1 MVKLFSRR
9 GFQMLA
15 ARTTTEELLAYLV
28 AFDTTSRNS
37 NLDLIAFVRDY
48 LGAFGIES
56 TLVPSA
62 AGDKAS
68 LFATI
73 GPAGVGGVCLSG
85 HSDVVPVDG
94 QPWSTDPFTLTPKDD
109 RLYGRGACDMKG
121 FLACCLAQVPQML
134 AAKLATPIHLLVSY
148 DEEIGCTGVVP
159 AVRRLG
165 DDLPLPRACIV
176 GEPTS
181 MRVVDAHKSGIA
193 YVTTV
198 TGREAHSS
206 MPQLGANAIFAAAEL
221 IGELDR
227 MRAELVAAGDP
238 SGRFDPPNTTLQ
250 VTVVNG
256 GTAGNIVPR
265 ECAIRWNVRGLP
277 GLDETVLLDRL
288 ERFGRANVLPRL
300 RETAPEAAI
309 TTDFVYKV
317 PPLSPQTG
325 SEAETLALRLA
336 GQNRTYTVAYGT
348 EGGHFQAQGIPTII
362 CGPGSIDQAHKP
374 DEYIEVSQL
383 RACERFL
390 KGLIAECAG

>member
-1 MVKLFSRR
+1 
-9 GFQMLA
+9 MLA

-37 NLDLIAFVRDY
+37 NLALIDFVRDY
-48 LGAFGIES
+48 LAAYGVES
-56 TLVPSA
+56 VIIPEAS
-62 AGDKAS
+62 GQKAS

-73 GPAGVGGVCLSG
+73 GPKDVGGVCLSG

-94 QPWSTDPFTLTPKDD
+94 QPWTTDPFTLTPKDD
-109 RLYGRGACDMKG
+109 RVYGRGSCDMKG
-121 FLACCLAQVPQML
+121 FIATCLAMVPQMT

-165 DDLPLPRACIV
+165 VDLPLPRACIV

-193 YVTTV
+193 YMTTV

-227 MRAELVAAGDP
+227 TRAELIAAGDP

-250 VTVVNG
+250 VTVIEG

-265 ECAIRWNVRGLP
+265 HCAIRWNVRGLP
-277 GLDETVLLDRL
+277 GFDEEALLSRFTAFAEGTVLPKL
-288 ERFGRANVLPRL
+288 RA
-300 RETAPEAAI
+300 TAPEASI
-309 TTDFVYKV
+309 TTDFIYKV
-317 PPLSPQTG
+317 PPLAPQTG
-325 SEAETLALRLA
+325 SDAELLALRLA

-348 EGGHFQAQGIPTII
+348 EGGHFQAQGIPTVI

-374 DEYIEVSQL
+374 DEFIEVSQL

-390 KGLIAECAG
+390 AGLIAECAG

>member
-1 MVKLFSRR
+1 
-9 GFQMLA
+9 MLA
-15 ARTTTEELLAYLV
+15 GRTTTEELLAHLV

-37 NLDLIAFVRDY
+37 NLALIGFVRDY
-48 LGAFGIES
+48 LEAYGVASVI
-56 TLVPSA
+56 VPSED
-62 AGDKAS
+62 GQKAS

-94 QPWSTDPFTLTPKDD
+94 QPWSTDPFELTPRED
-109 RLYGRGACDMKG
+109 RLYGRGSCDMKG
-121 FLACCLAQVPQML
+121 FVATCLALVPQMT
-134 AAKLATPIHLLVSY
+134 AANLSTPIHLLVSY

-159 AVRRLG
+159 AVRKLG
-165 DDLPLPRACIV
+165 VDLPLPRACIV

-193 YVTTV
+193 YLTTV

-221 IGELDR
+221 VGELDR
-227 MRAELVAAGDP
+227 YRAELIEAGDA

-250 VTVVNG
+250 VTVIEG

-265 ECAIRWNVRGLP
+265 QCAIRWNVRGLP
-277 GLDETVLLDRL
+277 DFDEPALLARF
-288 ERFGRANVLPRL
+288 ERFAQGVVLPKL
-300 RETAPEAAI
+300 RASAPEASI
-309 TTDFVYKV
+309 VTDFIYRV
-317 PPLSPQTG
+317 PPLRPQTG
-325 SEAETLALRLA
+325 SEAELLALRLA
-336 GQNRTYTVAYGT
+336 GQNRTYTVSYGT
-348 EGGHFQAQGIPTII
+348 EGGHFQAQGIPTVI

-374 DEYIEVSQL
+374 DEFIDVAQL

-390 KGLIAECAG
+390 TGLIAECAR

>member
-1 MVKLFSRR
+1 
-9 GFQMLA
+9 MLA
-15 ARTTTEELLAYLV
+15 GRTTTEELLAYLV

-37 NLDLIAFVRDY
+37 NLDLIGFVRDY
-48 LGAFGIES
+48 LAAFGVDS
-56 TLVPSA
+56 VSVPNE

-73 GPAGVGGVCLSG
+73 GPGGVGGVCLSG

-94 QPWSTDPFTLTPKDD
+94 QPWSSDPFTLTPVGD
-109 RLYGRGACDMKG
+109 RLYGRGSCDMKG
-121 FLACCLAQVPQML
+121 FLASCLAMVPAMT
-134 AAKLATPIHLLVSY
+134 AARLSTPIHLLVSY

-165 DDLPLPRACIV
+165 VDLPLPRACIV

-181 MRVVDAHKSGIA
+181 MRVVDAHKSGMA

-221 IGELDR
+221 VGELDR
-227 MRAELVAAGDP
+227 CRAELIAAGDP
-238 SGRFDPPNTTLQ
+238 SGRFDPPSTTVQ
-250 VTVVNG
+250 VTVIEG

-265 ECAIRWNVRGLP
+265 RCAIRWNVRGLP
-277 GLDETVLLDRL
+277 GFDEAVLLARI
-288 ERFGRANVLPRL
+288 ERFADEVVLPKL
-300 RETAPEAAI
+300 RADAPEATI
-309 TTDFVYKV
+309 TTDLVYKV
-317 PPLSPQTG
+317 PPLAPQTG
-325 SEAETLALRLA
+325 SPAELLALRLA
-336 GQNRTYTVAYGT
+336 GQNRTFAVSYAT
-348 EGGHFQAQGIPTII
+348 EGGHFQEQGVPTII

-374 DEYIEVSQL
+374 DEYIEVAQL

-390 KGLIAECAG
+390 TGLIAECGRS

>member
-1 MVKLFSRR
+1 
-9 GFQMLA
+9 MLA
-15 ARTTTEELLAYLV
+15 VRTTTEELLAYLV

-48 LGAFGIES
+48 LAAFGVDS
-56 TLVPSA
+56 VVVPSED
-62 AGDKAS
+62 GEKAS

-73 GPAGVGGVCLSG
+73 GPSGIGGVCLSG

-94 QPWSTDPFTLTPKDD
+94 QPWTTDPFTLTPGGD

-121 FLACCLAQVPQML
+121 FLACCLAMVPDMV
-134 AAKLATPIHLLVSY
+134 AAPLATPIHLLVSY

-165 DDLPLPRACIV
+165 MDLPLPRACIV

-181 MRVVDAHKSGIA
+181 MRVVDAHKSGLA
-193 YVTTV
+193 YITTV

-227 MRAELVAAGDP
+227 IRAELVEAGDP

-250 VTVVNG
+250 VTVVGG

-277 GLDETVLLDRL
+277 GFDEDALL
-288 ERFGRANVLPRL
+288 ERFERFAQEVVLPRL
-300 RETAPEAAI
+300 RETAPEAEI
-309 TTDFVYKV
+309 TTDFIYKV

-325 SEAETLALRLA
+325 SPAELLALRLA
-336 GQNRTYTVAYGT
+336 GQNATHTVSYGT
-348 EGGHFQAQGIPTII
+348 EGGHFQAQGVPTII

-374 DEYIEVSQL
+374 DEYIEVAQL

-390 KGLIAECAG
+390 KGLIEGCAG

>member
-1 MVKLFSRR
+1 
-9 GFQMLA
+9 MLA
-15 ARTTTEELLAYLV
+15 GRTTTEELLAYLV

-37 NLDLIAFVRDY
+37 NLELIAFVRDY
-48 LGAFGIES
+48 LAAFGIES
-56 TLVPSA
+56 VVVPSE

-73 GPAGVGGVCLSG
+73 GPSGVGGVCLSG

-94 QPWSTDPFTLTPKDD
+94 QPWTSDPFTLTPKDD
-109 RLYGRGACDMKG
+109 RLYGRGSCDMKG
-121 FLACCLAQVPQML
+121 FIAACLAMVPDM
-134 AAKLATPIHLLVSY
+134 AAGRLSTPIHLLVSY
-148 DEEIGCTGVVP
+148 DEEVGCTGVVP

-165 DDLPLPRACIV
+165 GDLPLPRACIV

-221 IGELDR
+221 VGELDR
-227 MRAELVAAGDP
+227 YRAELVAAGDL
-238 SGRFDPPNTTLQ
+238 SGRFDPPNTTVQ
-250 VTVVNG
+250 VTVIQG

-265 ECAIRWNVRGLP
+265 DCAIRWNVRGLP
-277 GLDETVLLDRL
+277 GFDEDALLDRF
-288 ERFGRANVLPRL
+288 ERFGREVVLPKL

-309 TTDFVYKV
+309 TTDFIYKV
-317 PPLSPQTG
+317 PPLAPQTG
-325 SEAETLALRLA
+325 SEAELLALRLA

-348 EGGHFQAQGIPTII
+348 EGGHFQAQGIPTIV

-374 DEYIEVSQL
+374 DEFIEVAQL

>member
-1 MVKLFSRR
+1 
-9 GFQMLA
+9 MLA
-15 ARTTTEELLAYLV
+15 GRTTTEELLAYLV

-48 LGAFGIES
+48 LAAYGVES
-56 TLVPSA
+56 VTIPSES
-62 AGDKAS
+62 GEKAS

-73 GPAGVGGVCLSG
+73 GPKGMGGVCLSG

-94 QPWSTDPFTLTPKDD
+94 QPWTSDPFTLTPKDD
-109 RLYGRGACDMKG
+109 RVYGRGACDMKG
-121 FLACCLAQVPQML
+121 FIATCLAMVPQM
-134 AAKLATPIHLLVSY
+134 AAATLATPIHLLVSY

-165 DDLPLPRACIV
+165 VDLPLPRACIV

-193 YVTTV
+193 YMTTV

-227 MRAELVAAGDP
+227 MRAELIATGDP

-250 VTVVNG
+250 VTVIEG

-265 ECAIRWNVRGLP
+265 QCALRWNLRGLP
-277 GLDETVLLDRL
+277 DFDEEALLARFMAFAEGTVLPKL
-288 ERFGRANVLPRL
+288 RAS
-300 RETAPEAAI
+300 APEAAI
-309 TTDFVYKV
+309 TTDFIYKV
-317 PPLSPQTG
+317 PPLAPQTG
-325 SEAETLALRLA
+325 SPAELLALRLA
-336 GQNRTYTVAYGT
+336 GQNRTHTVAYGT
-348 EGGHFQAQGIPTII
+348 EGGHFQAQGIPTVI

-374 DEYIEVSQL
+374 DEFIEVSQL

-390 KGLIAECAG
+390 TGLIAECAG